1 MRPGLLAALGGGRD
15 LGAVL
20 ADHPGIPALRLPRA
34 PGARRKGGGERRR
47 LRAEAFR
54 SYLEAAPRWTL
65 GLEGVR
71 VEGDAVL
78 LEPGRLVGLADAA
91 GRDAAIGVV
100 LGRAAG
106 PRAALELRAPRPAVP
121 VAALRPGSLRL
132 AED

>member
-1 MRPGLLAALGGGRD
+1 MRPGLLAALGGGPD

-47 LRAEAFR
+47 RAEAFR

-65 GLEGVR
+65 GLEGLR
-71 VEGDAVL
+71 VEGDAAL
-78 LEPGRLVGLADAA
+78 LEPRRLVGLADAA

-106 PRAALELRAPRPAVP
+106 PRAALELRAPRPAAP

-132 AED
+132 AEV